1 MLTGELRGKVGVA
14 PGTTTIYLPEN
25 GRPSLLDQAL
35 APGTLTEDQYRAA
48 DIAIRKEEI
57 QVRRKEAFWTG
68 FAAFGSSALS
78 TLALIGVVVAFLR
91 TGKIKTL
98 KP

>member
-1 MLTGELRGKVGVA
+1 MITGELRGKVGVA
-14 PGTTTIYLPEN
+14 PGTTTIRF
-25 GRPSLLDQAL
+25 GQADPSVPD
-35 APGTLTEDQYRAA
+35 TLTKDQYRAA